1 MVTREDKNF
10 IDSLLHGL
18 AFKVYSIGDIN
29 MLEGKANEA
38 LVREYELYLGERA
51 QEIFGLYRD
60 ADYIERVRLGLR
72 ASMEMEEY
80 YKILKEE
87 EEEEEKGKD
96 E

>member
-87 EEEEEKGKD
+87 EEEKGKD

>member
-1 MVTREDKNF
+1 MITREDKNF
-10 IDSLLHGL
+10 IDSMLHGL
-18 AFKVYSIGDIN
+18 AFKIYSIGDIN

-38 LVREYELYLGERA
+38 LVREYELYLGEKA

-60 ADYIERVRLGLR
+60 ANYIERVFLGLR
-72 ASMEMEEY
+72 ASAAMEEY

-87 EEEEEKGKD
+87 EEKERD

>member
-29 MLEGKANEA
+29 MLEGQANEA

-87 EEEEEKGKD
+87 EEKGKD